1 MLQVMVTLQVVLFF
15 LLTLA
20 VTSAFPGHLAVMVP
34 FCETVNTLL
43 LLVLH
48 LIFLELP
55 PFARAS
61 FLVAPCSMDSLVPE
75 VKAGDP

>member
-1 MLQVMVTLQVVLFF
+1 MQVMVTVQVILIF
-15 LLTLA
+15 LLKLA

-34 FCETVNTLL
+34 FCDTVKTLL

-48 LIFLELP
+48 LIFFELP
-55 PFARAS
+55 PFAKES
-61 FLVAPCSMDSLVPE
+61 FFVVPCSMESLVPE